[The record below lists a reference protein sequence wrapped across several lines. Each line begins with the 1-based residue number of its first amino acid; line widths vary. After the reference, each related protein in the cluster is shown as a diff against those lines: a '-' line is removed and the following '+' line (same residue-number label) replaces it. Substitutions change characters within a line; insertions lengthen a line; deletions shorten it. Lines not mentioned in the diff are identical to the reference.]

1 MSEWHESFF
10 LLQQS
15 IKTQLIEAL
24 RAGHAAGAAG
34 TPVEEAIKRYCA
46 TRAIFTE
53 TEQG

>member
-24 RAGHAAGAAG
+24 RAGHAAGSAG
-34 TPVEEAIKRYCA
+34 IPVEEAIKSYSA